1 MYRTGS
7 HEFAFLE
14 AVSKLLCSEFIK
26 IIKIFVFFSSKTHE
40 GFNESNIKTPNFE
53 ASTRSFFRSSE
64 QECSSAKK
72 SQQLSPKSFKMPHP
86 INFNRQ
92 FASYPQNMDQ
102 TNTFDTRFPFQ
113 LNDVMNGSQKINIRI
128 REMHYDLSVDGRDV
142 TEFFIP
148 NCNSTY
154 KNAIPALGNLTIN
167 NTIPNI
173 QNLQVLQPAIKYDV
187 DQIRSEPIQKVNE
200 NPDLDL
206 SNSSVIDT
214 FEEIKICDSSREEY
228 NSKGKNKKTYKKKAQ
243 KKNPKKKNQKLRHKN
258 DKCENNAK
266 EIVPVN
272 TIVSTSEKL
281 ELSYSDVVKL
291 SPKNDLRETR
301 SSKPAIDSKK
311 QVDMQQN
318 KKNSGEALKSYR
330 RIIDPDTSTE
340 DIVEEKVPTKSNK
353 KDEKL
358 NQQKKVDIPAIQ
370 KDVKKTEKAVDPKQ
384 SESQKSKENNPKEG
398 KKSKASDKPEI
409 SNKSEVPKKPPKSYK
424 SKENKKL
431 VEVPKIEMPTKS
443 QGETDKQKGKQ
454 KSKKNEN
461 EEKSCKNKE
470 KSTKDLKTGGKKD
483 KEPDLQYDENGVP
496 FRNVGGFILRY
507 EENNSDSDSSVDD
520 TEFFRRVHAEI
531 RKKKATSKK

>member
-1 MYRTGS
+1 MY
-7 HEFAFLE
+7 
-14 AVSKLLCSEFIK
+14 SEFNK
-26 IIKIFVFFSSKTHE
+26 IINLFVFFSSKTHE

-64 QECSSAKK
+64 QECSSGKK
-72 SQQLSPKSFKMPHP
+72 SQQLSPKFFKMPHP

-173 QNLQVLQPAIKYDV
+173 QNMPAIKYDV
-187 DQIRSEPIQKVNE
+187 DQIRSEPTQKVIE
-200 NPDLDL
+200 NPVLDL

-214 FEEIKICDSSREEY
+214 FEEIKICDSSREGY

-243 KKNPKKKNQKLRHKN
+243 KKNPKKRNQKLRHKD

-266 EIVPVN
+266 DIVPVN
-272 TIVSTSEKL
+272 TGTVLVSTSEKL

-291 SPKNDLRETR
+291 SPKNNLRETR
-301 SSKPAIDSKK
+301 SSK

-318 KKNSGEALKSYR
+318 KKNSGETLKSYR

-358 NQQKKVDIPAIQ
+358 NQ
-370 KDVKKTEKAVDPKQ
+370 
-384 SESQKSKENNPKEG
+384 PKEG
-398 KKSKASDKPEI
+398 KKSKTSDKSEI
-409 SNKSEVPKKPPKSYK
+409 SNKSEVPKKAPKSYK

-443 QGETDKQKGKQ
+443 QEATDKQKEKQ

-461 EEKSCKNKE
+461 EKKQQEEKSCKNNE
-470 KSTKDLKTGGKKD
+470 KSSKDLKTGDKKD

-531 RKKKATSKK
+531 HKKKAISKE